1 MLFLEKLMRGIP
13 LLIIITCCLTCIQ
26 QEYACSQNLNG
37 IADSLVAETEVQ
49 IDSGTYSLFGS
60 LMVPPSKEKIPVILI
75 IPGSGPTDRNGN
87 NPYGLSTD
95 SYRLL
100 ARELYKAGIA
110 SLRFDKRGVGKS
122 QPALPD
128 ESRLVIDTY
137 VFDAGKWFDLLRKDP
152 RFSSIIILG
161 HSEGALIGS
170 ISANFQ
176 RADGFISVS
185 GMGFPA
191 DTIILKQIAAQS
203 PALADTAR
211 EIINHIKKD
220 EPFHTNEYLSPIF
233 RPAVAL
239 YLKSWFS
246 FSPAVELSLV
256 RCPVLIIQGSRDLQA
271 SMEDARILAA
281 ARPQSKLVVIPDM
294 NHVLKKITGS
304 VEENIASYRNPDLP
318 LAPELVPAISS
329 FIFQGLK

>member
-1 MLFLEKLMRGIP
+1 MRGIP
-13 LLIIITCCLTCIQ
+13 LLILITWYLACIQ
-26 QEYACSQNLNG
+26 QEYGYSQNLMG

-49 IDSGTYSLFGS
+49 LDSGTYSLFGS
-60 LMVPPSKEKIPVILI
+60 LMVPPAQKKIPAILI

-87 NPYGLSTD
+87 NPYGLSTN

-100 ARELYKAGIA
+100 AHELYKAGIA
-110 SLRFDKRGVGKS
+110 TLRFDKRGVGKS
-122 QPALPD
+122 QPALTD

-137 VFDAGKWFDLLRKDP
+137 VYDAGRWFDWLRKDP
-152 RFSSIIILG
+152 RFSKIVILG

-170 ISANFQ
+170 IAANFQ
-176 RADGFISVS
+176 RADGFISLS

-191 DTIILKQIAAQS
+191 DSIILKQIAVS
-203 PALADTAR
+203 NPALADTAR

-220 EPFHTNEYLSPIF
+220 EPFSVNEYLSPIF

-239 YLKSWFS
+239 YLKSWFG

-256 RCPVLIIQGSRDLQA
+256 RCPVLMLQGGRDLQA
-271 SMEDARILAA
+271 SKEDAGSLAA
-281 ARPQSKLVVIPDM
+281 ARPNAKLVMIPDM

-304 VEENIASYRNPDLP
+304 DEENMASYRNPDLP
-318 LAPELVPAISS
+318 LAPELVPAIRN
-329 FIFQGLK
+329 FIREEVK